1 MWDGT
6 HDMGWWM
13 ALWMV
18 LGGVVWVVLAALL
31 ASIIT
36 GGWGRRDHR
45 QPGQESPLDVARR
58 RYAAGD
64 LTTEEFET
72 IRRNLS

>member
-18 LGGVVWVVLAALL
+18 VGWTAWVVLAALL
-31 ASIIT
+31 LSLLN
-36 GGWGRRDHR
+36 RRWNRTRHHPD
-45 QPGQESPLDVARR
+45 SPLDIARR
-58 RYAAGD
+58 RYASGE
-64 LTTEEFET
+64 LTQDEFEA
-72 IRRNLS
+72 IRRNLV